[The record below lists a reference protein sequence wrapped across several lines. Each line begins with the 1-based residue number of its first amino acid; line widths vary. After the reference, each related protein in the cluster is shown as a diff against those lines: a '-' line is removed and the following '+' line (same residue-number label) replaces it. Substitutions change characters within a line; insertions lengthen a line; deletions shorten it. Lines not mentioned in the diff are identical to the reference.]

1 MADAVP
7 TIPCPG
13 DAPLSHSIPCLAFG
27 AAVQAVERLL
37 QADTRASGLPYGDPA
52 YGNAPAS
59 ADRQLG
65 LAIEATA
72 QAADQAE
79 EDRYRAAAGTMYA
92 MLVAVDPATL
102 RDGLAEMRRLEM
114 DAYILVDRTVRL
126 SVLRA
131 AGVME
136 SLYRAWT
143 VDAVV
148 EPVDPVLEDDL
159 QGEEAWALF
168 EDPTTLTPG

>member
-7 TIPCPG
+7 TIPVPG

-27 AAVQAVERLL
+27 HAVQAVERLL

-52 YGNAPAS
+52 YCNAPTM

-72 QAADQAE
+72 QAADHSD
-79 EDRYRAAAGTMYA
+79 EDRFRAAAETMYA
-92 MLVAVDPATL
+92 MLVAVDPGTL
-102 RDGLAEMRRLEM
+102 RDRLAEMRRLEM

-143 VDAVV
+143 MDTDI
-148 EPVDPVLEDDL
+148 EGGDPILEDDL
-159 QGEEAWALF
+159 QGEEARDLFDDPSALTR
-168 EDPTTLTPG
+168 D

>member
-7 TIPCPG
+7 TIPVAG

-27 AAVQAVERLL
+27 RAVQAVERLL
-37 QADTRASGLPYGDPA
+37 QADTRASGLPHGDPA
-52 YGNAPAS
+52 YGNAPTS
-59 ADRQLG
+59 ADRQLE

-72 QAADQAE
+72 QAVDRTK
-79 EDRYRAAAGTMYA
+79 EDRYRAAAGTMHA
-92 MLVAVDPATL
+92 MLVAVDPGAL

-114 DAYILVDRTVRL
+114 DVYILVDRTVRL
-126 SVLRA
+126 SILRA

-143 VDAVV
+143 ADAVV

-159 QGEEAWALF
+159 QGEDCWHFF

>member
-7 TIPCPG
+7 TIPVAG

-27 AAVQAVERLL
+27 RAVQAVERLL
-37 QADTRASGLPYGDPA
+37 QADTRASGLPHGDPA
-52 YGNAPAS
+52 YGNAPTS
-59 ADRQLG
+59 ADRQLE

-72 QAADQAE
+72 QAVDRTK
-79 EDRYRAAAGTMYA
+79 EDRYRAAAGTMHA
-92 MLVAVDPATL
+92 MLVAVDPGAL

-126 SVLRA
+126 SILRA

-143 VDAVV
+143 TAPDS
-148 EPVDPVLEDDL
+148 EPVDPAVEDDL
-159 QGEEAWALF
+159 EGEDAWDLF
-168 EDPTTLTPG
+168 DDPEVLTPG